1 MKNKIFS
8 VILCILMIAV
18 VFTGC
23 TPKQTNSDV
32 NIDSTIYSNG
42 SIAVRKDNYLFTVNG
57 YQGYS
62 VITDKS
68 KNKGIDLGNLVRIK
82 INEDGSLNKDED
94 GNIIQETIC
103 DKLCGFEYTN
113 LFIYDD
119 FIYFASPNTNKDSSG
134 SVKNEYVTFY
144 KVRLNGNDLT
154 ELYTANGYTSSSNYI
169 FTKVDGNV
177 YLILNNNKKLLKINV
192 SIKNIKE
199 EVIKESITEVVLPF
213 EKNIEANKETSDFY
227 KKIYYTCD
235 REDSLKSGNLLYSYN
250 IATGEKKV
258 LFDKA
263 GTKISLKAY
272 ANENLYYTLDTP
284 STYYYSNDLKGESFI
299 ENGKKLNYIVDISNF
314 LPVTNLEDNTLLGNV
329 YTYDSKTYINYEGK
343 VTPTKIS
350 SSSVTPLF
358 AFKEYII
365 YESSSNLKLIKIN
378 EDGTTKE
385 LTITSLSIK
394 KDILSYVDICEDYI
408 YFYAKPNS
416 DATNYYLYRVNL
428 KEELQDKTSYT
439 TELIGKIK
447 DSDQKKE
454 TGTTN

>member
-23 TPKQTNSDV
+23 TPKETNSDV
-32 NIDSTIYSNG
+32 NLDSTIYSNG
-42 SIAVRKDNYLFTVNG
+42 SIAVKKDNYLFTVNG

-68 KNKGIDLGNLVRIK
+68 KNKGVDLGNLVRIK

-94 GNIIQETIC
+94 GNVIQETIC

-134 SVKNEYVTFY
+134 KVKNEYVTFY
-144 KVRLNGNDLT
+144 KVRLNGKDLT
-154 ELYTANGYTSSSNYI
+154 ELYTANGYTNKSSYI

-177 YLILNNNKKLLKINV
+177 YLILNNNNKLLKVNL
-192 SIKNIKE
+192 SAKKIKE
-199 EVIKESITEVVLPF
+199 EVIKEGVTESVMPYIKDV
-213 EKNIEANKETSDFY
+213 KANDTLSDFY
-227 KKIYYTCD
+227 KKVYYTCN

-250 IATGEKKV
+250 IITGEKKI

-263 GTKISLKAY
+263 GTKISLKTY

-284 STYYYSNDLKGESFI
+284 STYYYSNDLKGNNFI
-299 ENGKKLNYIVDISNF
+299 DNGKKINYIVDISNF
-314 LPVTNLEDNTLLGNV
+314 MPITNLENNNLLGNV
-329 YTYDSKTYINYEGK
+329 YTYDSKFFIDYDSKI
-343 VTPTKIS
+343 TPTKLS

-358 AFKEYII
+358 AFKDYII
-365 YESSSNLKLIKIN
+365 YESSSNLKLIKFK
-378 EDGTTKE
+378 EDGAFE
-385 LTITSLSIK
+385 EFTITSLTIK
-394 KDILSYVDICEDYI
+394 KDILNYVDVCGDYV

-416 DATNYYLYRVNL
+416 DATNYYLFRVNL
-428 KEELQDKTSYT
+428 NEEIKDKSYT

-447 DSDQKKE
+447 DSDKKKE
-454 TGTTN
+454 NESGK